1 MPFLDNALVD
11 FARRLPVNLKRRGAQ
26 EKYILH
32 PLARQL
38 PPAVANRKK
47 QPMRTP
53 MSRAVR
59 GPLRNYTRELLLDAN
74 GGPLRRDYI
83 ERHFDHWLSSDEF
96 VRKVHALMT
105 FQAWWNEY
113 FAR

>member
-1 MPFLDNALVD
+1 MASSLEVRMPFLDNALVD

-53 MSRAVR
+53 MSRVVR
-59 GPLRNYTRELLLDAN
+59 GPL
-74 GGPLRRDYI
+74 RDYI